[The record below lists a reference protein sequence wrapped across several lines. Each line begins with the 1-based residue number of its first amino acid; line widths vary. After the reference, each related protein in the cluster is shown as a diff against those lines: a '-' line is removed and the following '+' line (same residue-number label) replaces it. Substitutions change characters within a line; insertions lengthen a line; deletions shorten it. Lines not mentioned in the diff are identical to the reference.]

1 MQYAKD
7 GKRESYSC
15 PSLLRQDNTSEVT
28 VSQSQRVNVSSL
40 LIIIMCV
47 MWIGRSSDA
56 RIPVSFP
63 DSGGSFIVRVVR
75 SDWN

>member
-7 GKRESYSC
+7 GKRESYSSA
-15 PSLLRQDNTSEVT
+15 SLLRQDNTSEVT
-28 VSQSQRVNVSSL
+28 VSQSQSQRVVSTHN
-40 LIIIMCV
+40 IMSV
-47 MWIGRSSDA
+47 VLIGRSSDA